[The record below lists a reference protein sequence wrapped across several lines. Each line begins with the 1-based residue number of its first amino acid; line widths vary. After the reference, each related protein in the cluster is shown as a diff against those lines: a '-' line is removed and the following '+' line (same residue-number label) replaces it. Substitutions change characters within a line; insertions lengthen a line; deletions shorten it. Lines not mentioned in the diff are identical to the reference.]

1 MHEQLSNSA
10 KLNYTR
16 MSKKVIILAA
26 FFCLTL
32 LMPSGINSQEDQL
45 VKDCLTS
52 LKSPYIAGDNSLKAL
67 LTGEEVAEF
76 RTTLFNGNTYRIVLC
91 SHQEGLIEF
100 SLYDTNRNLLYT
112 NSEYGGTGSWDFKM
126 EGSMECII
134 EARLNNEIAES
145 GMAMLLIGFKS
156 SQSE

>member
-1 MHEQLSNSA
+1 MN
-10 KLNYTR
+10 
-16 MSKKVIILAA
+16 KKSMILLAILCIS
-26 FFCLTL
+26 FL
-32 LMPSGINSQEDQL
+32 LPSGINSQEGQL

-52 LKSPYIAGDNSLKAL
+52 LKSPYVAGDRSLKAF
-67 LTGEEVAEF
+67 LTGEEIAEF
-76 RTTLFNGNTYRIVLC
+76 RATLFHGNTYRIVLC

-112 NSEYGGTGSWDFKM
+112 NSDYGGAGSWDFKM

-145 GMAMLLIGFKS
+145 GMALLLIGFRRS
-156 SQSE
+156 DSQ

>member
-1 MHEQLSNSA
+1 MN
-10 KLNYTR
+10 
-16 MSKKVIILAA
+16 KKVIILSAL
-26 FFCLTL
+26 FFISF
-32 LMPSGINSQEDQL
+32 LMPTGINSQEEQL
-45 VKDCLTS
+45 VKDCMTS
-52 LKSPYIAGDNSLKAL
+52 LKSPYIAGDRSLKAF

-91 SHQEGLIEF
+91 SHQKGLIEF

-112 NSEYGGTGSWDFKM
+112 SSDYGDTGSWDFKM

-145 GMAMLLIGFKS
+145 GMAMLLIGFKN
-156 SQSE
+156 SQSN

>member
-1 MHEQLSNSA
+1 
-10 KLNYTR
+10 

-26 FFCLTL
+26 LFCITFI
-32 LMPSGINSQEDQL
+32 MPTGINSQEDQL
-45 VKDCLTS
+45 VKDCMSS
-52 LKSPYIAGDNSLKAL
+52 LKSPFIVSDSSLKAL
-67 LTGEEVAEF
+67 LTGEEIAEF

-100 SLYDTNRNLLYT
+100 SLFDTNRNLLYT
-112 NSEYGGTGSWDFKM
+112 SSEYGNAGSWDFQM

-134 EARLNNEIAES
+134 EARLNNDLAES

-156 SQSE
+156 SQSN

>member
-1 MHEQLSNSA
+1 MN
-10 KLNYTR
+10 
-16 MSKKVIILAA
+16 KKGIILSALFCIS
-26 FFCLTL
+26 FF
-32 LMPSGINSQEDQL
+32 MPSGINSQEEQL
-45 VKDCLTS
+45 VNDCLTS
-52 LKSPYIAGDNSLKAL
+52 LKSPFVAGDRSQKAF
-67 LTGEEVAEF
+67 LTGEEIAEF

-112 NSEYGGTGSWDFKM
+112 SSEYGASGSWDFKM

-156 SQSE
+156 SDSK